1 MQMLPNHLLPPP
13 HPHTSYTSFHFHM
26 ITVGRVPPGAPG
38 SMGEH
43 QVTPEPAGAGPAL
56 PSTRLKAEETAD
68 NLPGRCLSLK

>member
-1 MQMLPNHLLPPP
+1 
-13 HPHTSYTSFHFHM
+13 M

-56 PSTRLKAEETAD
+56 PSTPLKAEETAD